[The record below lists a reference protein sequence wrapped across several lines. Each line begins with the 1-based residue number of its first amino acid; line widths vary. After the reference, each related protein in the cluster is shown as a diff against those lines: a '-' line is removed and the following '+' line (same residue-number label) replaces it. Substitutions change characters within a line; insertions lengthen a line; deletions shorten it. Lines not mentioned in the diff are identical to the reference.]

1 MENNPKRKTDRT
13 GNADRTDKTGKTGKT
28 NTKARAGIGQKE
40 DTAYDRL
47 NKALKP
53 YEKILAKTG

>member
-13 GNADRTDKTGKTGKT
+13 GNARQARQNRQNRQKSRKTG
-28 NTKARAGIGQKE
+28 AGIGQKG

-47 NKALKP
+47 NKALTA
-53 YEKILAKTG
+53 L